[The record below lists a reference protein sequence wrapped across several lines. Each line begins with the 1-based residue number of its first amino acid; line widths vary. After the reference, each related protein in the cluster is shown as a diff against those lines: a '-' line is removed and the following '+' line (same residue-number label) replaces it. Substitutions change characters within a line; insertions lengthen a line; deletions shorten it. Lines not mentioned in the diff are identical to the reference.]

1 MSFLARPRT
10 RGNRGPPAGPP
21 AKDAAPQWPGRGPR
35 PEAAAPSPAPP
46 SGPARRSRQAPAPA
60 RRPRCAVPPPA
71 RPRLPGALQSAHT
84 SARGPFRDILSGDAA
99 AALWASVGGAGGGPG
114 RRRPLL
120 PGPAPARPRLGSAR
134 PANRPPP
141 GLARNLPCPPA
152 RSPSGALRP
161 APPRAAPP
169 PLAAR
174 RSLSPPPA
182 RLRAAPAGSGAGP
195 AHRGRGSLHT
205 RPAARPCG
213 PRLPEKGS
221 RERGREG
228 AGTLKG
234 AAAAARQAREGGV
247 ACGPGLRSC
256 APRPRGSVSY
266 PHSSI
271 PFAFQVEGSPGASG
285 LGTVTLGEQGRE

>member
-174 RSLSPPPA
+174 SLRPLRGSGPLLQEAAQALPTGGGAACTPAQPPG
-182 RLRAAPAGSGAGP
+182 PAGRASRRKEAGS
-195 AHRGRGSLHT
+195 AGGRGRGRLKGPRPQLGRPERAAS
-205 RPAARPCG
+205 PAALASAPALPG
-213 PRLPEKGS
+213 P
-221 RERGREG
+221 
-228 AGTLKG
+228 
-234 AAAAARQAREGGV
+234 AAV
-247 ACGPGLRSC
+247 
-256 APRPRGSVSY
+256 
-266 PHSSI
+266 
-271 PFAFQVEGSPGASG
+271 
-285 LGTVTLGEQGRE
+285 